1 MQENQDETNQKAN
14 ESKNSEEGA
23 LPVKVEIEE
32 FDKRIKN
39 VEKIVD
45 MVKNLSD
52 RAFEFGTDYLL
63 KKTEVESKQLV
74 VEDTQHKRTVRTL
87 IFLVSV
93 IFLFCTIALFLHEID
108 LIKIVLQSSLA
119 VAAGVGLSSL
129 WKGYQ
134 RKKSK

>member
-1 MQENQDETNQKAN
+1 MSENQDETNQKAN

>member
-1 MQENQDETNQKAN
+1 MSENQDETNQKAN

-108 LIKIVLQSSLA
+108 LIKIVLQPSLA